1 MSTWKIDPTH
11 SLVEFSVKHMMFS
24 TVKGRFG
31 ALEGSVTL
39 PDSGYDGLSID
50 VTIDATS
57 VDTRSE
63 DRDKH
68 LRSQDFFHVEQHP
81 HLTFKSKK
89 VEHVGGDKL
98 KVVGDL
104 TIRGTTKEV
113 VLEANDQGRG
123 TDPWGNQRAGFSASA
138 TIDRRDFDLT
148 WNSALEKGGV
158 LVGHDVKISVEA
170 QLVQQK

>member
-1 MSTWKIDPTH
+1 MSTWKIDPSH

-31 ALEGSVTL
+31 ALEGVVTL
-39 PDSGYDGLSID
+39 PDAGYDGLSID

-57 VDTRSE
+57 IDTRAE

-68 LRSQDFFHVEQHP
+68 LRSADFFHVEQHP
-81 HLTFKSKK
+81 HLVFKSKK
-89 VEHVGGDKL
+89 VEHKGSNKL

-104 TIRGTTKEV
+104 TIRGTTREV
-113 VLEANDQGRG
+113 VLDVTDEGRG

-148 WNSALEKGGV
+148 WNTALEKGGV

-170 QLVQQK
+170 QLVEQK